1 MLLYYFHLAGIHVAD
16 DDNFYH
22 KILDNLYDGV
32 YFVDRE
38 RRITYWNRGAE
49 RITGYTA
56 GEVTGSRCSDNIL
69 MHVDSS
75 GTLMCRDLCPLVA
88 SMLDGS
94 ERTADVYLKH
104 KDGHRV
110 SVNVRI
116 TPLRSEQ
123 GEIIGGVE
131 VFTDNAPR
139 LSAIARMEAF
149 EKLAY
154 LDPLT
159 GTANRRFAESTLHAR
174 YEEFKRYGWPF
185 GLIFIDIDQFK
196 CINDECGHAAGDE
209 ILKMVA
215 KTLMNS
221 ARSFDV
227 VARWGGD
234 EFIAVI
240 ANVDREQLIATANR
254 FRILVEQSSRA
265 ASPVRQVT
273 ISVGA
278 TLARSSDTEESV
290 LERAD
295 RLMYESKSAGKNRVT
310 ADA

>member
-1 MLLYYFHLAGIHVAD
+1 MANN
-16 DDNFYH
+16 DNFYH
-22 KILDNLYDGV
+22 AILDNLYDGV
-32 YFVDRE
+32 YFVDRD
-38 RRITYWNRGAE
+38 RKITYWNKGAE
-49 RITGYTA
+49 RITGHLA
-56 GEVTGSRCSDNIL
+56 AEVVGSRCSDNIL
-69 MHVDSS
+69 MHVD
-75 GTLMCRDLCPLVA
+75 GQGALLCKDRCPLA
-88 SMLDGS
+88 ATMLDGV
-94 ERTADVYLKH
+94 ERTSDVYLQH

-110 SVNVRI
+110 SVNIRI
-116 TPLRSEQ
+116 TPLRNER
-123 GEIIGGVE
+123 GEITGGVE
-131 VFTDNAPR
+131 VFTDNSLK

-159 GTANRRFAESTLHAR
+159 GAANRRYAEITLHAR
-174 YEEFKRYGWPF
+174 YEEFQRYGWPF
-185 GLIFIDIDQFK
+185 GVVFIDIDRFK

-209 ILKMVA
+209 VLKMVA

-240 ANVDREQLIATANR
+240 ANVEKEQLIAAANR
-254 FRILVEQSSRA
+254 FRTLVEQSSRVPG
-265 ASPVRQVT
+265 PVQQVT

-278 TLARSSDTEESV
+278 TLARSDDTEATV

-295 RLMYESKSAGKNRVT
+295 RFMYQSKTAGKNRVT
-310 ADA
+310 TDA

>member
-1 MLLYYFHLAGIHVAD
+1 MADSNSLYHA
-16 DDNFYH
+16 
-22 KILDNLYDGV
+22 ILDNLYDGV
-32 YFVDRE
+32 YFVDRD
-38 RRITYWNRGAE
+38 RKISYWNKGAE
-49 RITGYTA
+49 RITGYCA
-56 GEVTGSRCSDNIL
+56 GEVIGSRYSDNIL
-69 MHVDSS
+69 MHVDSR
-75 GTLMCRDLCPLVA
+75 GTLLCRDLCPLA
-88 SMLDGS
+88 ATMLDGS
-94 ERTADVYLKH
+94 DRTDDVYLQH

-116 TPLRSEQ
+116 TPLRDEQ

-131 VFTDNAPR
+131 VFTENSQK

-159 GTANRRFAESTLHAR
+159 GTANRRFAEITLHAR
-174 YEEFKRYGWPF
+174 HEEFRRYGWPF
-185 GLIFIDIDQFK
+185 GLIFIDIDRFK
-196 CINDECGHAAGDE
+196 CINDECGHVAGDE
-209 ILKMVA
+209 VLKMVA

-240 ANVDREQLIATANR
+240 TNVDYEQLVATANR
-254 FRILVEQSSRA
+254 FRSLVERSNRA
-265 ASPVRQVT
+265 AGPVKQVT
-273 ISVGA
+273 ISIGA
-278 TLARSSDTEESV
+278 TLARGDDTEETL

-295 RLMYESKSAGKNRVT
+295 RFMYESKNAGKNRVT

>member
-1 MLLYYFHLAGIHVAD
+1 
-16 DDNFYH
+16 
-22 KILDNLYDGV
+22 V
-32 YFVDRE
+32 YFVDRD
-38 RRITYWNRGAE
+38 RQITYWNKGAE
-49 RITGYTA
+49 RITGYPA
-56 GEVTGSRCSDNIL
+56 VEVVGSRCYDNIL
-69 MHVDSS
+69 MHVDSH
-75 GTLMCRDLCPLVA
+75 GTLLCKDHCPLA
-88 SMLDGS
+88 ATLQDGS
-94 ERTADVYLKH
+94 ERTADVYLRH

-110 SVNVRI
+110 SVNIRI
-116 TPLRSEQ
+116 TPLKDEH
-123 GEIIGGVE
+123 GEIVGAVE
-131 VFTDNAPR
+131 VFTDNSLK

-159 GTANRRFAESTLHAR
+159 GTANRRFAEITLHAR

-185 GLIFIDIDQFK
+185 GLIFIDIDRFK

-209 ILKMVA
+209 VLKMVA

-234 EFIAVI
+234 EFIAMI

-265 ASPVRQVT
+265 VGPVQQVT

-278 TLARSSDTEESV
+278 TLARSDDTEATL

-295 RLMYESKSAGKNRVT
+295 RLMYESKNAGKNRVT